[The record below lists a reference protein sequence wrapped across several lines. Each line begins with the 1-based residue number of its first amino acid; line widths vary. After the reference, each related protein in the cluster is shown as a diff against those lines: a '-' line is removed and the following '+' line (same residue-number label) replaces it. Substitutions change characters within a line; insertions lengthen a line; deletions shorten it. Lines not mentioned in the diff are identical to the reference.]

1 MKISFEST
9 DALNFLLEKLCYST
23 RVYVILKNP
32 RIEIS
37 GKKNWNS
44 IQIMQTRNIFIL
56 DSLQLFS

>member
-9 DALNFLLEKLCYST
+9 DALNFLLEKQTVT
-23 RVYVILKNP
+23 RVYIILKNP

-56 DSLQLFS
+56 DSLQLSS

>member
-9 DALNFLLEKLCYST
+9 DALNFLLEKQTVT
-23 RVYVILKNP
+23 RVYIILKNP

>member
-9 DALNFLLEKLCYST
+9 DALNFLLEKQTVT
-23 RVYVILKNP
+23 RVYIILKNP

-44 IQIMQTRNIFIL
+44 IQNMQTRNIFIL